1 MKARVSKIAG
11 YAAMAILALMS
22 SSEAWAI
29 TAPSNTSA
37 FLYPLYKIIVLDI
50 GSGPVMFAVGFI
62 GVCVSA
68 YFLYHHQLG
77 QFIGSLVATALIV
90 GAASVVPTLGAIF

>member
-1 MKARVSKIAG
+1 MKTGVSRITG
-11 YAAMAILALMS
+11 YAVAAMLALMPG
-22 SSEAWAI
+22 SEAWAV

-50 GSGPVMFAVGFI
+50 GSGPTMFAVGFI

-77 QFIGSLVATALIV
+77 QFLGSLVATALIV

>member
-1 MKARVSKIAG
+1 MKARVSRITG
-11 YAAMAILALMS
+11 YAVMAILALLPG
-22 SSEAWAI
+22 SEAWAV

-37 FLYPLYKIIVLDI
+37 SLYPLYKIIVLDI
-50 GSGPVMFAVGFI
+50 GAGPAMFAVGFI

-77 QFIGSLVATALIV
+77 QFLGSLVATALIV
-90 GAASVVPTLGAIF
+90 GAASIVPTLGAIF